1 MEFVYKLDGTQ
12 ETNDAQPVTF
22 GDLCEALSDR
32 DLPAA
37 VKDGYYV
44 VRKGDLKRFVRVASG
59 EQPTLLEMFMP
70 APVQI
75 AG

>member
-1 MEFVYKLDGTQ
+1 MKSKYD
-12 ETNDAQPVTF
+12 TNDTQPVTF

-37 VKDGYYV
+37 VEDGFYV
-44 VRKGDLKRFVRVASG
+44 VRKGDLKRFVREASG
-59 EQPTLLEMFMP
+59 EQTPLLMELFMP
-70 APVQI
+70 VHIQA